1 MMRVVVMVSMCY
13 EVVLSFSPTHNE
25 HIEDI
30 YPSGAQIK
38 WLGCKNPS
46 QWNQWQGKAEG
57 MNRVG
62 RLQPDDVDDQWS
74 MEQMTRQARVWPV

>member
-1 MMRVVVMVSMCY
+1 MIVVMPKNDRVMMMRVVVMVSMCY

-38 WLGCKNPS
+38 
-46 QWNQWQGKAEG
+46 
-57 MNRVG
+57 
-62 RLQPDDVDDQWS
+62 
-74 MEQMTRQARVWPV
+74 

>member
-1 MMRVVVMVSMCY
+1 MPKNVRVMMMRVVVMVSMCY

-38 WLGCKNPS
+38 
-46 QWNQWQGKAEG
+46 
-57 MNRVG
+57 
-62 RLQPDDVDDQWS
+62 
-74 MEQMTRQARVWPV
+74 